1 MSMEQRKISVVRP
14 KNTAHGGQSGRSQVM
29 ELFLELAAELGF
41 TSDEEVAR
49 LAHVSADNVANW
61 RSGAVRE
68 FKRQR
73 LQAAIDSLRFHI
85 CTLRSQAG
93 LGTACGPVIP
103 LAVEDG
109 SSPADLQRQFR
120 ERVGYDYL
128 GHRFLYFEPHGALAW
143 ENLIRA
149 GYDQDRWI
157 AGVAEAARA
166 WLATG
171 GPLCALA
178 ARGVDV
184 ISLGAGEGDKDAL
197 LLAELLGVAT
207 LPWLLYTPVDVS
219 IPLLIAAA
227 RSAEQTIARST
238 AGGSMTAGIL
248 PLCADFEEGTLAFL
262 GRLRTASPAF
272 ADGVRLILLLGN
284 VFGNVR
290 DESLLVRQKLTT
302 IARPGDLVWIE
313 VAVRL
318 DDLTQDS
325 IYRMTLPDR
334 QETAGEAN
342 RRLLLEGPYRR
353 WAAAT
358 GRRPVLDLDFRVV
371 LHDADDTARV
381 PGSCNFVHDLVIAD
395 ERRVC
400 TMLYSRRYRTAQL
413 TTWFEQYGF
422 STEAVRSV
430 DRARGLPGMAHL
442 LLRRM

>member
-1 MSMEQRKISVVRP
+1 ME
-14 KNTAHGGQSGRSQVM
+14 M
-29 ELFLELAAELGF
+29 FLELAAELGF

-68 FKRQR
+68 FKPQR
-73 LQAAIDSLRFHI
+73 LRAAIESLQFHI
-85 CTLRSQAG
+85 RVLRAQAG
-93 LGTACGPVIP
+93 SDRPGGSVVPIS
-103 LAVEDG
+103 VEDG
-109 SSPADLQRQFR
+109 SSPTDLQRQFR

-143 ENLIRA
+143 DNLIRA
-149 GYDQDRWI
+149 GYDQDRWL
-157 AGVAEAARA
+157 AGVAEASRT
-166 WLATG
+166 WLGTG
-171 GPLCALA
+171 GPLAAAAL
-178 ARGVDV
+178 RGVDLV
-184 ISLGAGEGDKDAL
+184 SLGSAEGDKDAL
-197 LLAELLGVAT
+197 LLSELLGVAA
-207 LPWLLYTPVDVS
+207 LPWVLYAPVDVS

-227 RSAEQTIARST
+227 RSAERTIARCT
-238 AGGSMTAGIL
+238 GNRATKAAIM
-248 PLCADFEEGTLAFL
+248 PFCADFEEGTLAFL

-272 ADGVRLILLLGN
+272 ADGARLVLVLGN

-290 DESLLVRQKLTT
+290 DEEVLVRQKLTT

-313 VAVRL
+313 VAIRP

-334 QETAGEAN
+334 QETAGEAS

-371 LHDADDTARV
+371 LHDADDTARI

-400 TMLYSRRYRTAQL
+400 TMLYSRRYRVAPL
-413 TTWFEQYGF
+413 SAWFEQHGF
-422 STEAVRSV
+422 KTEAVRTV
-430 DRARGLPGMAHL
+430 DDARGLPRMAHL
-442 LLRRM
+442 LLRRT